1 MPKISITRI
10 KIWKKSLTLDNFL
23 VWTGFA
29 NINLVQAVFNLT
41 LQENS
46 PNDLV
51 LEQATSIK
59 DFSKDII
66 ISSEFRNTK
75 EIFSNSRD
83 MKNIVQVKKYICVW
97 ISSCWANMRKFSGS
111 DHYWLLTFLCLCS
124 QIICHMI
131 CSPIVNIPS
140 WIIQSRWSNKICL
153 KFVIILIVRSL
164 IRKLILSSTVEV
176 LPINMISNLW

>member
-1 MPKISITRI
+1 M
-10 KIWKKSLTLDNFL
+10 TLDNFL

-59 DFSKDII
+59 DFCKDII

-83 MKNIVQVKKYICVW
+83 MKNIVQVKKYICV
-97 ISSCWANMRKFSGS
+97 
-111 DHYWLLTFLCLCS
+111 
-124 QIICHMI
+124 
-131 CSPIVNIPS
+131 
-140 WIIQSRWSNKICL
+140 
-153 KFVIILIVRSL
+153 
-164 IRKLILSSTVEV
+164 
-176 LPINMISNLW
+176 

>member
-1 MPKISITRI
+1 MPRLVLQGL
-10 KIWKKSLTLDNFL
+10 KSERRAWLWTTFWYGLDF
-23 VWTGFA
+23 F

-41 LQENS
+41 LQEIS

-59 DFSKDII
+59 DFCKDII

-124 QIICHMI
+124 LLLWRDYLDHM
-131 CSPIVNIPS
+131 SHD
-140 WIIQSRWSNKICL
+140 L
-153 KFVIILIVRSL
+153 
-164 IRKLILSSTVEV
+164 
-176 LPINMISNLW
+176 